1 MWLDINNYIQTDNIS
16 ELIFTKFAFHAK
28 HIVIAKC
35 KAPGPMA
42 VINMIK

>member
-1 MWLDINNYIQTDNIS
+1 MWLDINYIQTDNIS
-16 ELIFTKFAFHAK
+16 ELIFTKYAFFHAK

-42 VINMIK
+42 VINIIK